1 MIKNERNF
9 VLNIQDVPKNDL
21 ELKSSHDRLISNQ
34 WEPIRIVQFWRF
46 SYFSC
51 TSNAQVTLEVKL
63 QLKTFSE

>member
-34 WEPIRIVQFWRF
+34 WEPIRIVCITAEVTENEKISF
-46 SYFSC
+46 S
-51 TSNAQVTLEVKL
+51 V
-63 QLKTFSE
+63 